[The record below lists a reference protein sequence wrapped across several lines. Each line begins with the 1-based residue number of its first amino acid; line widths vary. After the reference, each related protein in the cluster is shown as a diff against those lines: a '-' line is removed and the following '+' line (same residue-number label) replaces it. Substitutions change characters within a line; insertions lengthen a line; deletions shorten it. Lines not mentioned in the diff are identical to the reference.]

1 MKFSDGKK
9 TRSQLLFI
17 FIFFFFS
24 SETQYP
30 LNTEFI
36 TDATFAVEVALR
48 AESCSFNLYSY
59 CVNSIFYVFAGYLYK
74 VPIELI
80 DMSTELL

>member
-1 MKFSDGKK
+1 MERKLEVNCCSY
-9 TRSQLLFI
+9 LFI
-17 FIFFFFS
+17 YLFS

-36 TDATFAVEVALR
+36 TDAMFAVEVALR

>member
-1 MKFSDGKK
+1 MERKLGVNCCSY
-9 TRSQLLFI
+9 LFI
-17 FIFFFFS
+17 NFFS
-24 SETQYP
+24 AETQY
-30 LNTEFI
+30 I
-36 TDATFAVEVALR
+36 TDATFAVEVSLK

>member
-1 MKFSDGKK
+1 M
-9 TRSQLLFI
+9 
-17 FIFFFFS
+17 
-24 SETQYP
+24 
-30 LNTEFI
+30 
-36 TDATFAVEVALR
+36 FAVEVALR

-80 DMSTELL
+80 HMSTELL